1 MDSRDAD
8 LLKEID
14 PTQLGHRIRAA
25 RVAKGWTQTE
35 LAGGD
40 VSVGYVSRIESGQRR
55 PNSAVL
61 TDLATRLGVPVD
73 HLLRGVTAREYDEI
87 KLTLDFAELSLE
99 SGQHLEAESQAR
111 QALDR
116 AVVGTQDELAFRA
129 RYLIARSLENLGSM
143 DDAILELEPLVGSRE
158 GGILRI
164 KCAIALSRCY
174 RESGDLGKA
183 IEVGERVLAQ
193 LAGTPLDSADE
204 AVQMAVTL
212 AAAYNE
218 RGDSGQA
225 VRICRKAIT
234 KAEGMSSPTARA
246 SAYWN
251 ASVFEAQQGSV
262 SNAVPLAER
271 ALSLLAEGQD
281 SRNLAKLR
289 TQLGIMQLRLDPPNI
304 AEAQVN
310 LEKAAEELVWCS
322 ASSVDI
328 ARNDFARARAFF
340 LEGRM
345 SEALDLCASV
355 HVALD
360 GEAPLMAAEV
370 RTLEGQVAMCH
381 GQTDDATRAYRH
393 AVMLL
398 TAIGADRSA
407 AQLWFELASLL
418 EDVGDYDAAREC
430 YRSAAAST
438 GLRARPGVRVSVH
451 EHQRV
456 TAR

>member
-1 MDSRDAD
+1 MDSADAA

-14 PTQLGHRIRAA
+14 PSQLGDRLRAA
-25 RVAKGWTQTE
+25 RVAKGWTQTQ
-35 LAGGD
+35 LAGEHI
-40 VSVGYVSRIESGQRR
+40 SVGYVSRIESGQRR
-55 PNSAVL
+55 PNAAVL
-61 TDLATRLGVPVD
+61 DDMATRLGLPVD

-99 SGQHLEAESQAR
+99 SGQHVEAETQAR

-116 AVVGTQDELAFRA
+116 ALVGSQEELAFRA
-129 RYLIARSLENLGSM
+129 RYLIARTLENVGSM
-143 DDAILELEPLVGSRE
+143 DDAIMELEPLVAARE

-183 IEVGERVLAQ
+183 TEVGERVLMQ
-193 LAGTPLDSADE
+193 LAGTPLDSSDE

-225 VRICRKAIT
+225 VRTCRKAIT
-234 KAEGMSSPTARA
+234 KAEGLSSPIARA

-251 ASVFEAQQGSV
+251 ASIFEAQQGFV

-271 ALSLLAEGQD
+271 ALALLSEGEGG
-281 SRNLAKLR
+281 RNLARLR
-289 TQLGIMQLRLDPPNI
+289 TQLGDMQLRLDPPNI

-310 LEKAAEELVWCS
+310 LDKAAEELAWSS
-322 ASSVDI
+322 ATVVDI

-340 LEGRM
+340 LEGRTT
-345 SEALDLCASV
+345 EASDLCASV
-355 HVALD
+355 LPTIELD
-360 GEAPLMAAEV
+360 APFMAADI
-370 RTLEGQVAMCH
+370 RALEGQIALSR
-381 GQTDDATRAYRH
+381 GDLEQAKQGYRH

-398 TAIGADRSA
+398 TSAGADRGA

-418 EDVGDYDAAREC
+418 EDVGDFEASRDC

-438 GLRARPGVRVSVH
+438 GLRARPGVRVQM
-451 EHQRV
+451 HQQ
-456 TAR
+456 ANAH